1 MEEYRILDEEVVLAE
16 LKFAMEHKINFSAH
30 KIDELL
36 HPIDVQSIC
45 DKLKIQANIHAS
57 FITEGPI
64 KRAYYILDFYTKNGS
79 IEKSIGTYFGKDLVS
94 SGIDMEFEPEEED
107 ED

>member
-1 MEEYRILDEEVVLAE
+1 MREHKVLDEETVIAE
-16 LKFAMEHKINFSAH
+16 LKFAMEHKIDFSAH
-30 KIDELL
+30 EIDELL
-36 HPIDVQSIC
+36 RPIDVQSIC

-79 IEKSIGTYFGKDLVS
+79 IKKSIGTYFGKDLVS

>member
-45 DKLKIQANIHAS
+45 DKLKIQANIRAS

-64 KRAYYILDFYTKNGS
+64 KRAYYILGFYTKNGS
-79 IEKSIGTYFGKDLVS
+79 IKKSIGTYFGKDLVS

>member
-1 MEEYRILDEEVVLAE
+1 MREHEVLDEETVIAE

-79 IEKSIGTYFGKDLVS
+79 IKKSIGTYFGKDLVS

>member
-16 LKFAMEHKINFSAH
+16 LKFAMEHKIDFSAH

-36 HPIDVQSIC
+36 HPIDVQRIC

-64 KRAYYILDFYTKNGS
+64 KRAYYILEFYTINDS
-79 IEKSIGTYFGKDLVS
+79 IKKSSGAYFGKDLVS

>member
-16 LKFAMEHKINFSAH
+16 LKFAMEHKINFSTH

-79 IEKSIGTYFGKDLVS
+79 IKESIGTYFGKDLVS

>member
-1 MEEYRILDEEVVLAE
+1 MREHKVLDEETVIAE
-16 LKFAMEHKINFSAH
+16 LRFAMEHKIDFCAYN
-30 KIDELL
+30 IDELL

-64 KRAYYILDFYTKNGS
+64 KRAYYILDFCTKNGS
-79 IEKSIGTYFGKDLVS
+79 IKKSIGTYFGKDLVS